1 MKEKLLK
8 IKESAISEIEKSD
21 GLERLN
27 EVRQS
32 ILGKKG
38 ELTAVLKGMKDV
50 APEDRPKVGQWVN
63 ETREAIEKV
72 LSEKLEKLEKE
83 ALRIRYEADEYVRK
97 MTDYV
102 ATSKSELTEAEAE
115 LDAIVKGM

>member
-1 MKEKLLK
+1 MKKKNFKYKIVVLKDKVLAISTYAGRTVKGVANCSPDDTFDAAKGEKLAAARCNTK
-8 IKESAISEIEKSD
+8 VAKKRVRNA
-21 GLERLN
+21 ER
-27 EVRQS
+27 
-32 ILGKKG
+32 
-38 ELTAVLKGMKDV
+38 
-50 APEDRPKVGQWVN
+50 
-63 ETREAIEKV
+63 
-72 LSEKLEKLEKE
+72 KLAE